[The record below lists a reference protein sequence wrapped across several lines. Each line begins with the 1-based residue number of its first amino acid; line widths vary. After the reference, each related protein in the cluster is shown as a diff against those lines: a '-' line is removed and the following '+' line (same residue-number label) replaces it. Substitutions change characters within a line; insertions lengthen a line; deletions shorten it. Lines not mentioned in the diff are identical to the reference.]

1 MIHRDVTMLWLW
13 KNKGDQCRRFRRVSG
28 CGRETPSGGNT
39 GILASADHLHALK
52 AMYHTTGEG
61 KPQMHN
67 RAI

>member
-1 MIHRDVTMLWLW
+1 MLR
-13 KNKGDQCRRFRRVSG
+13 KGKLPL
-28 CGRETPSGGNT
+28 EGNV
-39 GILASADHLHALK
+39 GFEASADHLHALK